1 MKRFGHFLFPKC
13 NCFPH
18 IATSTST
25 VMEKFKLFHPAICA
39 PSARNM
45 NSKQLFS
52 WQHDIT
58 MNETEILGV
67 RLRDFVRSSNG
78 LCSHTVPTGK
88 SKGG

>member
-1 MKRFGHFLFPKC
+1 MP
-13 NCFPH
+13 
-18 IATSTST
+18 
-25 VMEKFKLFHPAICA
+25 
-39 PSARNM
+39 NM

-78 LCSHTVPTGK
+78 LCSQTVPTGK